1 MLPREHLAGLRK
13 SVEDHEQRIAELR
26 EVIIPAIEEEI
37 ALHEALRDLAQNE
50 ELIELVGEVYD
61 DTNLA
66 SSLAGAPQEY
76 LGKKGVPLPENVT
89 LSAVDA
95 DESVARLTVTLSVG
109 STNVEVIWDR
119 EAGFFARPLSPVGL
133 PLPRSYVETR
143 MIGRPRATDVDS

>member
-1 MLPREHLAGLRK
+1 VLPEEHLTGLRK

-50 ELIELVGEVYD
+50 DLIALVGEVHD
-61 DTNLA
+61 DPSLA
-66 SSLAGAPQEY
+66 SSLARAPQEY
-76 LGKKGVPLPENVT
+76 LEKKDVPLPANVT

-95 DESVARLTVTLSVG
+95 DESVARLTVNLSVG

-133 PLPRSYVETR
+133 PLPRSYIETR
-143 MIGRPRATDVDS
+143 TNGSPRATDVDS